1 LSKREQDNKDKQE
14 RAKSQRKDDNEMKK
28 ALQKIENEHNV
39 ARHQKELEL
48 QAEIAKAKNNA
59 SDRAQLDIQLKAIM
73 GKHEQAKKEAEN
85 MFKFDKVT
93 KKNKLEARL
102 KKKREAI
109 EARNRAKR
117 DGQLKQNNTHGTHG
131 THGTHLTEEE
141 HTEKKRRRKNMT
153 EIETAQ
159 LARQAELKQE
169 YDNLQK
175 ELKSMKNVGKESM
188 AGAGEAAK
196 EFLANEQKRLEKRK
210 RNLEVQL
217 KTIIEHHDA
226 SKDTLTKMLNAKKG
240 NVHQRVLERRAR
252 KKERYGLGGLNW
264 GLSGGGWRM
273 WSLMF
278 FVFLFVLCVVCLL
291 SCVCVCD
298 VLWCVL

>member
-1 LSKREQDNKDKQE
+1 LSKREQENKDKQE
-14 RAKSQRKDDNEMKK
+14 RAKAQRKDDNEMKK

-59 SDRAQLDIQLKAIM
+59 SDRAQLNIQLKAIM
-73 GKHEQAKKEAEN
+73 GKHEQAKKEAEK

-109 EARNRAKR
+109 EAMNRAKR
-117 DGQLKQNNTHGTHG
+117 DSQGQLKKNNTRR
-131 THGTHLTEEE
+131 HGTHLTEEE

-175 ELKSMKNVGKESM
+175 ELKSMKNVGKENM

-252 KKERYGLGGLNW
+252 KKERYGLSWGG
-264 GLSGGGWRM
+264 
-273 WSLMF
+273 
-278 FVFLFVLCVVCLL
+278 
-291 SCVCVCD
+291 
-298 VLWCVL
+298 